1 MKSKS
6 VSILYFVDV
15 DSGVYAD
22 VTNSV
27 VCVCVVLGMDFFFCF
42 RNMALTCLR
51 PDRVTNSFILAT
63 S

>member
-27 VCVCVVLGMDFFFCF
+27 VCVCSIRDGFFFLLQEYGV
-42 RNMALTCLR
+42 NMLEA
-51 PDRVTNSFILAT
+51 
-63 S
+63 